1 MSKSYT
7 ATELFIGLAFCGILL
22 LGMVAIGATGGLQK
36 PDEATRILRQSGYTQ
51 IEITGWRPFAA
62 GNDDTFSTGFRAKS
76 PSGETVT
83 GTVTSGWFK
92 GGTVRLD

>member
-7 ATELFIGLAFCGILL
+7 TTELFIGLAFCSMLL
-22 LGMVAIGATGGLQK
+22 LGLVAIGATGGLQK

-62 GNDDTFSTGFRAKS
+62 GQDDTFSTGFRAKS
-76 PSGETVT
+76 LSGETVT

>member
-1 MSKSYT
+1 MNKSYT
-7 ATELFIGLAFCGILL
+7 ATEFFVGLAFCGILL
-22 LGMVAIGATGGLQK
+22 LGLVAIGATGGLQR

-62 GNDDTFSTGFRAKS
+62 GKDDTFSTGFRAKS